1 MARLTVP
8 AQDATIAA
16 KARPTG
22 HREEAMTPRGRCPPR
37 RALLAA
43 SAAAA
48 ALAAPRILRAA
59 AFPGGDIRIVSGAPP
74 GGTSDIFSRL
84 LAEKLAPIFRQRVLV
99 ENRAGAGGLVGAVAV
114 NTLPADGHNVFVTSM
129 GVQAVMAQM
138 PGQVMPL
145 DVDRDLTLISNG
157 IGIPNTLVVH
167 PQAAFRAVPE
177 LIAHAKANPGKLTYA
192 SAGSGGSQ
200 HLAAEMFK
208 VLTDTSILGIPYR
221 GGAPAT
227 LAVVARE
234 VDMFFGNLPDVFG
247 QVRQG
252 AVRPLAVGS
261 RQPAPQL
268 PEVPSMSR
276 FVPDFELVNWFGLA
290 GPRGM
295 ERAALA
301 RWTEALLQVREDADY
316 RRRMFENGMEVKLG
330 TPEELAAQVERDKRV
345 WGDIIRRAGLRAEV
359 AQGG

>member
-1 MARLTVP
+1 M
-8 AQDATIAA
+8 
-16 KARPTG
+16 
-22 HREEAMTPRGRCPPR
+22 
-37 RALLAA
+37 
-43 SAAAA
+43 
-48 ALAAPRILRAA
+48 
-59 AFPGGDIRIVSGAPP
+59 VSGAPP